1 MRAEDLLRRLEGV
14 KRLRDGSWMALCPC
28 HPDSKPSLH
37 ISQVDNCVLAYCFGC
52 GAKLKD
58 VVKALGLEPD
68 RAAEPEAIYSY
79 RDEDGRL
86 LYQKIRLPG
95 KQFRFRRVLSSGGF
109 EWGLKNT
116 RRVLYNLPEVK
127 AATQV
132 FVVEGEKDADRLMR
146 EGLVATTNDD
156 GAGKWRPEFSEALK
170 GKEVII
176 IPDNDEPGRAHAELV
191 ALSVWR
197 VAKSV
202 KVIELPDVP
211 EHGDVSDYLRR
222 HSVEELLKLVE
233 AAPQWTPAPIKRT
246 DLEIKGSNARLHF
259 PEVGVTIFCKRLKFH
274 SDGRLTGLLKIEIGG
289 YTIPYSGV
297 INLASARTRASLAK
311 ELSKNIAL
319 PWEEILELTFQRLL
333 NALIEGE
340 PAQLLTPERGLRP
353 RFLIAD
359 FLLEDLETVLW
370 GRGGIGKSWIALAIA
385 RAIYTGEPFLGL
397 EVMKRGYTLYLDWEA
412 NADEFR
418 RRLGIIAREGEDFEL
433 VYKAMRT
440 SLIDSLEAVED
451 LVLEV
456 DPVLIV
462 IDSFG
467 RAVGGNLIEED
478 AVAQFFAAVRSL
490 GRTVLI
496 IHHPT
501 KNDPNNMY
509 GSAYALW
516 LPRSIWKLDVQEDLS
531 GTFQGLLTHVKT
543 NVGRRK
549 GPYAFE
555 LTIEPWNLKKIPVTV
570 LDRERPRTER
580 IVRELLRDGRLSV
593 KELADRLGE
602 DPHKIRSTL
611 IYLRK
616 EGRVEK
622 DPETGDWYVPV
633 QI

>member
-1 MRAEDLLRRLEGV
+1 V

-52 GAKLKD
+52 GAKLQD

-68 RAAEPEAIYSY
+68 RVAEPEAIYSY

-86 LYQKIRLPG
+86 LYQKIRLPE

-197 VAKSV
+197 LAKSV
-202 KVIELPDVP
+202 KVVELPDVP
-211 EHGDVSDYLRR
+211 EHGDVSDYLRK

-233 AAPQWTPAPIKRT
+233 EAPQWTPAPIKRT

-311 ELSKNIAL
+311 GLNESVPL

-340 PAQLLTPERGLRP
+340 PAQVITPDRGVRP

-359 FLLEDLETVLW
+359 FLLEGLETVLW

-385 RAIYTGEPFLGL
+385 HSVYTGEPFLGL
-397 EVMKRGYTLYLDWEA
+397 EVMKRGPTLYLDWEA
-412 NADEFR
+412 NAEEFK
-418 RRLGIIAREGEDFEL
+418 RRLGIIVPEDEEFKL

-467 RAVGGNLIEED
+467 RAAGGNVIEE
-478 AVAQFFAAVRSL
+478 ATVAQFFAAVRSL

-501 KNDPNNMY
+501 KNDPDNMY

-516 LPRSIWKLDVQEDLS
+516 LPRSVWKLDIQEDLTGS
-531 GTFQGLLTHVKT
+531 LKGILTHVKT
-543 NVGRRK
+543 NIGRRK

-555 LTIEPWNLKKIPVTV
+555 LTIEPWNLTKIPVSV
-570 LDRERPRTER
+570 LHQDRPLTER
-580 IVRELLRDGRLSV
+580 IEKELLSAGRLSV
-593 KELADRLGE
+593 QELATRLGVE
-602 DPHKIRSTL
+602 PEKIRPTL
-611 IYLRK
+611 NYLKRK
-616 EGRVEK
+616 GKVEK
-622 DPETGDWYVPV
+622 DRETGFWYALAPF
-633 QI
+633 